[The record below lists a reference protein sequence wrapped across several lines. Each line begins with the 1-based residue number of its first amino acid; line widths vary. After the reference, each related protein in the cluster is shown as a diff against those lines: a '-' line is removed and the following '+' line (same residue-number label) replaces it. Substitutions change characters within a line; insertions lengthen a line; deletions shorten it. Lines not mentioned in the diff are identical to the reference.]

1 MSEIEGDKEKKIY
14 MRARKERDER
24 REEEKSDLT
33 RKKALISSKKKTE
46 KREGRLRS
54 EFIAP
59 MRE

>member
-33 RKKALISSKKKTE
+33 RKKALISSKKK
-46 KREGRLRS
+46 LRN
-54 EFIAP
+54 AKGA
-59 MRE
+59 